1 MRGSERAQHMA
12 TAATDPN
19 APQVAAPGAA
29 MQYILAKN
37 TKPAGGARPGNVTH
51 TVSVDPTQD
60 EHTLGDESAA
70 ALEPATDDKPAT
82 TTADSWTD
90 PETGDDIPGKPSRYQ
105 RRLSKLW
112 EKGESER
119 QMREA
124 AEKRATDA
132 EARLAARDAAPRQP
146 STVETAEDDKA
157 LTMAAQARIRPKPMR
172 PAVGT
177 PYKDYEDY
185 VEDVS
190 VWGGEL
196 AVEKRAILA
205 ERQQAAHSAQ
215 TKTAEFD
222 NALAAAKA
230 DYPDFDEVM
239 DRPGPANQ
247 QMWDATINGP
257 KELIGH
263 IMYYLGSHPD
273 ERARIAALPPGPA
286 LVAMGEVIATVRA
299 ERADKKP
306 ATPQKTKPQSDA
318 PDPPS
323 PIRAASTRDT
333 PLHKVDDPGKAGVN
347 PMDWM
352 KSRNEQ
358 VGARRRI

>member
-1 MRGSERAQHMA
+1 MA

-60 EHTLGDESAA
+60 EHTLGDEPAA
-70 ALEPATDDKPAT
+70 ALEPATDEKPAT

-146 STVETAEDDKA
+146 STTETAEDDKA
-157 LTMAAQARIRPKPMR
+157 LAMAAQARIRPKPDR
-172 PAVGT
+172 AAIGT
-177 PYKDYEDY
+177 TYQTYEDY
-185 VEDVS
+185 VEDVAI
-190 VWGGEL
+190 WGGEL
-196 AVEKRAILA
+196 ASEKRAILA
-205 ERQQAAHSAQ
+205 ESQHAQ
-215 TKTAEFD
+215 TAQEQVQSIF
-222 NALAAAKA
+222 AQERISAKA
-230 DYPDFDEVM
+230 DYPDFDAVTSQ
-239 DRPGPANQ
+239 DLPITQAI
-247 QMWDATINGP
+247 WDATLHAPTGL
-257 KELIGH
+257 KGH
-263 IMYYLGSHPD
+263 VLYWLGKHPD
-273 ERARIAALPPGPA
+273 ETARISALPSGPA

-306 ATPQKTKPQSDA
+306 VTPQKTKPQSDA

-333 PLHKVDDPGKAGVN
+333 PIHKVDDPGKAGVN
-347 PMDWM
+347 PMEWM

-358 VGARRRI
+358 VGARRRL